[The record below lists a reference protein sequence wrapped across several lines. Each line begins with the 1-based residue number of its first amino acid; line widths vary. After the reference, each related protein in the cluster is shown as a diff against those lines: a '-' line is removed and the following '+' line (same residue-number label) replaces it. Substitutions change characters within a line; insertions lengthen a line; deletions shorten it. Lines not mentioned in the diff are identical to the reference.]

1 MFNNSL
7 ISNNIEIIFFSNKN
21 NKSKLKFPQKNR
33 KNKIKMYN
41 ISPSDFPNCEE
52 ENSEGYLK
60 LFVGGLN
67 YISMQADI
75 KSYFETFGPVSSCS
89 LLTDKQT
96 GKSRC
101 FAFVSIEDPDSSLQ
115 KKILSRKHEINGKIV
130 DVKLAVEGKKREE
143 MLDSSK
149 KIFVGGL
156 EPSVN
161 NDDLREFFS
170 QFGPVREACVLFD
183 NNRGASRCFG
193 FVTFEKRETVE
204 LLLQKN
210 SYSIKGKTVDV
221 KQALP
226 KSMQKVQNIKYQ
238 SGGEDVVKHTGNKNG
253 NGFMRETGEDDLKM
267 NEMFNYKGHY

>member
-1 MFNNSL
+1 MH
-7 ISNNIEIIFFSNKN
+7 
-21 NKSKLKFPQKNR
+21 
-33 KNKIKMYN
+33 N
-41 ISPSDFPNCEE
+41 ISPSDFPAFEDD
-52 ENSEGYLK
+52 NSEGYLK

-115 KKILSRKHEINGKIV
+115 KKILSRKHEIKGKIV

-161 NDDLREFFS
+161 NDDLKEFFS

-204 LLLQKN
+204 LLVQKN
-210 SYSIKGKTVDV
+210 SFAIKGKTVDV

-238 SGGEDVVKHTGNKNG
+238 SGEDVVKHTGNKNG
-253 NGFMRETGEDDLKM
+253 SSFGREPNEDEMKM
-267 NEMFNYKGHY
+267 MEMFNYKSHY

>member
-21 NKSKLKFPQKNR
+21 NKSKLKFPKKNR

-101 FAFVSIEDPDSSLQ
+101 FAFL
-115 KKILSRKHEINGKIV
+115 
-130 DVKLAVEGKKREE
+130 
-143 MLDSSK
+143 
-149 KIFVGGL
+149 
-156 EPSVN
+156 
-161 NDDLREFFS
+161 
-170 QFGPVREACVLFD
+170 
-183 NNRGASRCFG
+183 
-193 FVTFEKRETVE
+193 
-204 LLLQKN
+204 
-210 SYSIKGKTVDV
+210 
-221 KQALP
+221 
-226 KSMQKVQNIKYQ
+226 
-238 SGGEDVVKHTGNKNG
+238 
-253 NGFMRETGEDDLKM
+253 
-267 NEMFNYKGHY
+267 

>member
-1 MFNNSL
+1 MYQ
-7 ISNNIEIIFFSNKN
+7 FSDYM
-21 NKSKLKFPQKNR
+21 S
-33 KNKIKMYN
+33 Y
-41 ISPSDFPNCEE
+41 EE

-67 YISMQADI
+67 YISMRADI

-89 LLTDKQT
+89 LLTDKST

-101 FAFVSIEDPDSSLQ
+101 FAFVSIEDPDLSL
-115 KKILSRKHEINGKIV
+115 KEKILSRKHEINGKIV

-156 EPSVN
+156 DPNVK
-161 NDDLREFFS
+161 NDDLRDYFS
-170 QFGPVREACVLFD
+170 KYGPVREACVLFD

-193 FVTFEKRETVE
+193 FVTFEKKETVE
-204 LLLQKN
+204 RLVKN
-210 SYSIKGKTVDV
+210 NNYSIKGKPVDV

-238 SGGEDVVKHTGNKNG
+238 SGGEDVGKHSTKGF
-253 NGFMRETGEDDLKM
+253 NGFNRDFNEDDIKM
-267 NEMFNYKGHY
+267 MEMKGHF